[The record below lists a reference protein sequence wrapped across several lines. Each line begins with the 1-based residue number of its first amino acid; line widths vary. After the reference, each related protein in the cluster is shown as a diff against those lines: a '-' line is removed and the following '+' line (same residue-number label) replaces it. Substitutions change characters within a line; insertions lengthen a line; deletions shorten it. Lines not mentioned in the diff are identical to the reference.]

1 MSSDIHAL
9 SGAYAVDAL
18 DSAERA
24 QFEQHLAVCDA
35 CREEVAGLQAAAGEI
50 AATTEIAPPPSLRA
64 SVLAGIADVRPLPP
78 LQPEVP
84 AGAQAEPEP
93 EPAIVPD
100 NVRPLR
106 RRVWQQIGLAAAAA
120 AIVAGGTTVVLHP
133 WDHATSGVQY
143 TAAEQVIHAPDAQR
157 YTRPVTG
164 GGTVTVY
171 RSVALGR
178 AAVIV
183 KGVKLA
189 PAGHVYELW
198 LLAPSGTM
206 KRAGLFA
213 DGSDLTAVVNGNAGP
228 AKALGITIEK
238 AGGSNAPTTNP
249 IALVPL
255 TT

>member
-18 DSAERA
+18 DDAERA
-24 QFEQHLAVCDA
+24 EFEQHLATCEA
-35 CREEVAGLQAAAGEI
+35 CRQEVADLQAAAVEI
-50 AATTEIAPPPSLRA
+50 AATTEQIPPPSLRA

-78 LQPEVP
+78 TH
-84 AGAQAEPEP
+84 P
-93 EPAIVPD
+93 EPAAD

-106 RRVWQQIGLAAAAA
+106 RRLWQQVGLAAAAA
-120 AIVAGGTTVVLHP
+120 AIVAGGTTVALHP
-133 WDHATSGVQY
+133 WDSSSVAPP
-143 TAAEQVIHAPDAQR
+143 TAGDQVIHAADVQR
-157 YTRPVTG
+157 YAGQVAG

-171 RSVALGR
+171 RSVALNS
-178 AAVIV
+178 AVV
-183 KGVKLA
+183 VAKGIQQA

-206 KRAGLFA
+206 KRAGLFEN
-213 DGSDLTAVVNGNAGP
+213 GTDLTQVVTGNAGP
-228 AKALGITIEK
+228 ARALGITVEK
-238 AGGSNAPTTNP
+238 AGGSDAPTTKP